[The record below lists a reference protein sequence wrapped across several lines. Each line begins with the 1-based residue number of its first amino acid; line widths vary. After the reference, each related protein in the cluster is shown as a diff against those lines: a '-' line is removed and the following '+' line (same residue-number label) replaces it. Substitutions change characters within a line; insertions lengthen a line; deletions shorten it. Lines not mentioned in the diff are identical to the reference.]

1 MRPLALVIA
10 LLSAGTLPAAAQL
23 QLPGAVGGSTPVGGS
38 GTTAPGAPRSGGGEG
53 PHNSSPV
60 AVRAPSEDTIINR
73 SLRLNGRQ
81 GQMVF
86 ERKDGVLT
94 LKTFVIAGE
103 QLSRRG
109 EACQVEVAGGPFSA
123 QRASRSVGLRRYEVS
138 IESCPFTFDVMDGAV
153 QVNVGDATS
162 SSPLGGVCEFK
173 QADCRGYVAGVWGP
187 AGNSIGPGET
197 REIEKIRS
205 KAESNARSNFRAL
218 LAAQGHDKAMV
229 KSVASEQAGFS
240 ARRAERCADYD
251 REEVHGFCAS
261 RVTEAWAVTLRAKL
275 NPATFERDD
284 NSTEKRAPTRP
295 RPKRAAAPVPG
306 EDLPPPLGVR

>member
-1 MRPLALVIA
+1 MRRFALALA

-23 QLPGAVGGSTPVGGS
+23 QLPGATGAPTPVGGS
-38 GTTAPGAPRSGGGEG
+38 GAASSGAPRSGGDG
-53 PHNSSPV
+53 PRNSTPV
-60 AVRAPSEDTIINR
+60 AVRSPSEDTIVNR

-86 ERKDGVLT
+86 ERKDGALS
-94 LKTFVIAGE
+94 LKSLVIAGE

-109 EACQVEVAGGPFSA
+109 EACQIEVAGGPFTV
-123 QRASRSVGLRRYEVS
+123 QRSGRHDGLRRYDVA
-138 IESCPFTFDVMDGAV
+138 IESCPFTFDVMDGAI
-153 QVNVGDATS
+153 QVNVGDATT

-187 AGNSIGPGET
+187 PGNSLGPNEA
-197 REIEKIRS
+197 REIEKVRS

-229 KSVASEQAGFS
+229 KTVAAEQAGFS
-240 ARRAERCADYD
+240 SRRAERCADYE
-251 REEVHGFCAS
+251 REDVHGFCAS
-261 RVTEAWAVTLRAKL
+261 RVTEAWAVALRAKL

-284 NSTEKRAPTRP
+284 DSTEKRAPTRP
-295 RPKRAAAPVPG
+295 RPKRTAVPTPG
-306 EDLPPPLGVR
+306 EDLPPPVLR